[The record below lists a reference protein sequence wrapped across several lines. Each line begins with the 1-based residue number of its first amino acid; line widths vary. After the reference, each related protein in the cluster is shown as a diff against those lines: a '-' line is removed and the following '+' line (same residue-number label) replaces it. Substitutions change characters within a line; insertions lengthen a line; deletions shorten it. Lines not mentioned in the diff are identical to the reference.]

1 METPLVNAG
10 MELVESNH
18 LSISRTEYVPGLY
31 AVIPKAFMVPGPLP
45 EWQDTKCYYLCTPAM
60 GASFLECRL
69 KIFRDGG
76 TKEAIVSPY
85 ESFLFMLDG
94 EAEVNIAGKNY
105 HMEKE
110 GFCYI
115 PPMTDFTVKNKKCE
129 ETSLLWIRKKYIPTK
144 FYPMPDV
151 LVSSTLDIPVTR
163 TTAEKVQM
171 CLPESNLRYD
181 MGCNIMAFDPGVTF
195 PCTEMHVFEHGEYV
209 LNGRASIF
217 LNGTHH
223 EMMPE
228 DFVYINAFCPHY
240 VTTYG
245 PGEMR
250 YLLYKDLSRDYSL
263 EK

>member
-1 METPLVNAG
+1 MEEPLVNAN
-10 MELVESNH
+10 MLLSEANH
-18 LSISRTEYVPGLY
+18 LSISRTEFVYGSY
-31 AVIPKAFMVPGPLP
+31 AILPKAFCVPGPLP
-45 EWQDTKCYYLCTPAM
+45 EWKDTKCYFLCTPSM
-60 GASFLECRL
+60 GAKFLECRL

-76 TKEAIVSPY
+76 TKETYISPY
-85 ESFLFMLDG
+85 ESFFYVISG
-94 EAEVNIAGKNY
+94 EICFTIQGKKY
-105 HMEKE
+105 EMEKE

-115 PPMTDFTVKNKKCE
+115 PPLVDFEVLNSKCE
-129 ETSLLWIRKKYIPTK
+129 EASLLWIRKKYIPTK
-144 FYPMPDV
+144 FYSVPNV
-151 LVSSTLDIPVTR
+151 KVSSILDLPVKK

-171 CLPESNLRYD
+171 CLPEDDLRYD

-209 LNGRASIF
+209 LDGRASIF

-228 DFVYINAFCPHY
+228 DFVYINAFTPHY

-245 PGEMR
+245 PEPMR

-263 EK
+263 D